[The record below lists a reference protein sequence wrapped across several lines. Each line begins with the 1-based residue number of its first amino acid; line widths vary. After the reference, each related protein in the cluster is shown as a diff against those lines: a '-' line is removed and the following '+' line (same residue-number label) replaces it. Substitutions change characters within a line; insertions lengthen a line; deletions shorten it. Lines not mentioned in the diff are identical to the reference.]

1 MKKLSTKARQAVTTK
16 RGRAQAVRRAIA
28 NQKPTANGVRV
39 RVSGMQGPKDYS
51 RMRDIGQKL
60 TPEESA
66 KLLSLLKKAKVAHQ
80 RSLNDSL
87 DDGLKV
93 LPRLIRPAARKILF
107 GR

>member
-1 MKKLSTKARQAVTTK
+1 MDKAAT
-16 RGRAQAVRRAIA
+16 RGTD
-28 NQKPTANGVRV
+28 NPLL
-39 RVSGMQGPKDYS
+39 DEL
-51 RMRDIGQKL
+51 GQPREVLEKL

-66 KLLSLLKKAKVAHQ
+66 QLLGLLRKAKVAHQ

>member
-1 MKKLSTKARQAVTTK
+1 MATAAADNPLLDELGQPRAVLE
-16 RGRAQAVRRAIA
+16 
-28 NQKPTANGVRV
+28 
-39 RVSGMQGPKDYS
+39 
-51 RMRDIGQKL
+51 KL

-66 KLLSLLKKAKVAHQ
+66 QLLGLLKKARVAHQ

-87 DDGLKV
+87 DDGLKI

>member
-1 MKKLSTKARQAVTTK
+1 MDKAVTT
-16 RGRAQAVRRAIA
+16 GTDNPLLDELGQPRAVLE
-28 NQKPTANGVRV
+28 
-39 RVSGMQGPKDYS
+39 
-51 RMRDIGQKL
+51 KL

-66 KLLSLLKKAKVAHQ
+66 QLLSLLRKAKVAHQ

>member
-1 MKKLSTKARQAVTTK
+1 MDKAEAPGADNPLLDELGQPRAVL
-16 RGRAQAVRRAIA
+16 
-28 NQKPTANGVRV
+28 
-39 RVSGMQGPKDYS
+39 D
-51 RMRDIGQKL
+51 KL

-66 KLLSLLKKAKVAHQ
+66 LLLGLLRKAKVAHQ
-80 RSLNDSL
+80 RSLNESL